1 MSETLNIDEIKEK
14 FYNKLQDSG
23 WARVLRGFIFSTE
36 FEKIIRFLHKESI
49 EGKRFTPKLK
59 DLFKAFELCPYNDLK
74 VVIIGQDPYPGVNI
88 ADGIAFSCSYT
99 REAQPSIRFMLD
111 EVNATVYNGYNVS
124 TDPDLSRWS
133 KQGVLLLNVALTT
146 TVSKIGQHY
155 LIWQPFIAYVLDTL
169 TWNNPGLV
177 YIYMGKKASE
187 WKDAVNDTNYKF
199 EVSHPNSALY
209 NNQSKWDSQGV
220 FVKTKEILK
229 ANNNFEIEW

>member
-88 ADGIAFSCSYT
+88 ADGIAFSCGYT
-99 REAQPSIRFMLD
+99 REAQPSLKFMLD
-111 EVNATVYNGYNVS
+111 EVNATVYDGYNVS

-133 KQGVLLLNVALTT
+133 KQGVLLLNTALTT
-146 TVSKIGQHY
+146 TVGKIGQHH
-155 LIWQPFIAYVLDTL
+155 LIWQPFIAYVLDAL

-177 YIYMGKKASE
+177 YIYLGKKASE

-199 EVSHPNSALY
+199 EV
-209 NNQSKWDSQGV
+209 
-220 FVKTKEILK
+220 VKTKEILK